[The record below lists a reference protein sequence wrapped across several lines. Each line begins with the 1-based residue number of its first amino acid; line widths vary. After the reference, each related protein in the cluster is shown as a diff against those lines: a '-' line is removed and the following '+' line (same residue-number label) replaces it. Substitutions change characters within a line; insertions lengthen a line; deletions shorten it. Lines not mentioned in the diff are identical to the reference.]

1 MMERALTPFGGNSLP
16 PLTDDRGIVIT
27 RGTCAVLLAIYA
39 ACIFIW
45 DYTIAYQAALVVM
58 LGVTLALYRGRLLRL
73 SPYFVISGLFL
84 LYFLIHT
91 CVGLS
96 GNVKYSTEY
105 LVTLTINL
113 VAVMCILCIVDSPR
127 KIELVMKVLIFTA
140 FAIWIYALIVE
151 RKHLFSG
158 MLGAKHATIPKPI
171 FKGRYSHNSLPM
183 FAGYAV
189 LFLSYFRMKHRP
201 IPFTWALYAFFL
213 VCVLLTGARKALLFT
228 LFGMM
233 VYPLMFSKK
242 QERPSNKTSKILSL
256 ACCVIVAFYLIMTN
270 EKLYAMIGNR
280 FAGFIAGFLEGE
292 FKESSARSRSIM
304 FTTALSS
311 AMEHPL
317 LGIGLNNFRTLE
329 GSFRTWCHNNFLE
342 ILVSGGILPLLIY
355 YSYPVYAF
363 IRLVKIRKD
372 PMAGMFL
379 TYMVYI
385 VIHDCLTVSYITRT
399 MGLMMGLIAAYLEI
413 YDRQKRQREAMFHNN
428 DGIPVGACKE

>member
-1 MMERALTPFGGNSLP
+1 MERALTVFGDSGLS
-16 PLTDDRGIVIT
+16 PLTDSRGIVI
-27 RGTCAVLLAIYA
+27 RRDICAVLLAIYA
-39 ACIFIW
+39 ACVFIW

-58 LGVTLALYRGRLLRL
+58 LGATLALYRGRLLRL
-73 SPYFVISGLFL
+73 SHYFVTSGLFL

-96 GNVKYSTEY
+96 GNVKYSAEY

-113 VAVMCILCIVDSPR
+113 AAVMCILCIVDSPR

-171 FKGRYSHNSLPM
+171 FKGRYSHNNLPM

-189 LFLSYFRMKHRP
+189 LFLSYFRIKHRP
-201 IPFTWALYAFFL
+201 IPFTWPLNAFFL
-213 VCVLLTGARKALLFT
+213 ACVLLTGARKALVFT
-228 LFGMM
+228 MFGML

-242 QERPSNKTSKILSL
+242 QERSANKTVKILGL
-256 ACCVIVAFYLIMTN
+256 AGCVIVAFYLIMTN
-270 EKLYAMIGNR
+270 ETLYAMIGNR
-280 FAGFIAGFLEGE
+280 FAGFIDGLLEGD
-292 FKESSARSRSIM
+292 FTESSARSRSIM
-304 FTTALSS
+304 FTTALAS
-311 AMEHPL
+311 AKEHPL

-329 GSFRTWCHNNFLE
+329 GSFSTWSHNNFLE
-342 ILVSGGILPLLIY
+342 ILVSGGLLPLLIY

-372 PMAGMFL
+372 PMAGLFL
-379 TYMVYI
+379 SYMIYI
-385 VIHDCLTVSYITRT
+385 VIHDCLTVSYIGRT
-399 MGLMMGLIAAYLEI
+399 TGLLMGLIAAYLEI
-413 YDRQKRQREAMFHNN
+413 YDRQRRRRDASFHDN
-428 DGIPVGACKE
+428 DGIPVEACEE

>member
-1 MMERALTPFGGNSLP
+1 MLSKAIECFQAKP
-16 PLTDDRGIVIT
+16 DDRGIVIT
-27 RGTCAVLLAIYA
+27 RNTCAVLLAVYA

-73 SPYFVISGLFL
+73 SPYFVTSGLFL

-96 GNVKYSTEY
+96 GNVRYSTEY

-113 VAVMCILCIVDSPR
+113 AAVMCILCIVDSPR
-127 KIELVMKVLIFTA
+127 KIELVMKALIFTA

-151 RKHLFSG
+151 RQHLFSG

-171 FKGRYSHNSLPM
+171 FKGRYSHNNLPM

-189 LFLSYFRMKHRP
+189 LFLSYFRVKHRP
-201 IPFTWALYAFFL
+201 IPFTWALYAFFMI
-213 VCVLLTGARKALLFT
+213 CVLMTGARKALLFT
-228 LFGMM
+228 MFGILG
-233 VYPLMFSKK
+233 YPLMFSKK
-242 QERPSNKTSKILSL
+242 QERPSNKTAKLL
-256 ACCVIVAFYLIMTN
+256 CLVCCVIVAFYLIMTN
-270 EKLYAMIGNR
+270 EKLYAMIGSR

-292 FKESSARSRSIM
+292 FTESSARSRSIM
-304 FTTALSS
+304 FTTALAS
-311 AMEHPL
+311 AKEHPL

-329 GSFRTWCHNNFLE
+329 GSFKTWSHNNFLE

-355 YSYPVYAF
+355 YTYPVYAF
-363 IRLVKIRKD
+363 VRLVKIRKD

-379 TYMVYI
+379 SYMVYT
-385 VIHDCLTVSYITRT
+385 VVHDCLSVSYIGRT
-399 MGLMMGLIAAYLEI
+399 TGLMMGLVAAYLEI
-413 YDRQKRQREAMFHNN
+413 YDRQKRRRDVTFHHS
-428 DGIPVGACKE
+428 DGITAGACEQ